1 MNSMHKLS
9 DTRVRHDALTQ
20 QARQRKID
28 AWLQVA
34 ANLSEQITVELQTAT
49 EQLQG
54 EGMADLQRVTALA
67 QRLASNSKAM
77 RDTLGTLFDSGEK
90 SEEHA
95 VTSTEDCAMD
105 EQANA
110 LGKDMAGVKL
120 DVADLKVDVAD
131 LKTDVAD
138 LKVDVAGLKT
148 DVAGLKVDVA
158 GLKTDVAG
166 LKVDV
171 ADLKTD
177 VAGLKVDVADLKT
190 DVAGLKVDVADLKV
204 DVAGLKTDVTV
215 LKTDVSSLK
224 LDLAVVRSN
233 YATRSDVA
241 EAKSTVILSCVGTMI
256 ALSSVAFA
264 VARLVH

>member
-9 DTRVRHDALTQ
+9 DTRVRPDALER

-34 ANLSEQITVELQTAT
+34 ASLSEQIAVELQTAT
-49 EQLQG
+49 DQLQG
-54 EGMADLQRVTALA
+54 EGMADLQRATALA
-67 QRLASNSKAM
+67 QRLARNSKAM
-77 RDTLGTLFDSGEK
+77 HDTLGTLFDRGEK
-90 SEEHA
+90 NEEHGMK
-95 VTSTEDCAMD
+95 STEDCAMD
-105 EQANA
+105 EQVNT

-120 DVADLKVDVAD
+120 DVADLKVDVA
-131 LKTDVAD
+131 
-138 LKVDVAGLKT
+138 GI
-148 DVAGLKVDVA
+148 KVDVA

-177 VAGLKVDVADLKT
+177 VAGLK
-190 DVAGLKVDVADLKV
+190 
-204 DVAGLKTDVTV
+204 TDVTV
-215 LKTDVSSLK
+215 LTTDVSSLK

-256 ALSSVAFA
+256 ALAGVAFA

>member
-9 DTRVRHDALTQ
+9 DTQVRHGALTQ
-20 QARQRKID
+20 QSRQRKID

-34 ANLSEQITVELQTAT
+34 ASLSEQITVELQTAT

-105 EQANA
+105 EQVNT
-110 LGKDMAGVKL
+110 LGKDMASVKL
-120 DVADLKVDVAD
+120 DVKDVKANVTDIKVDVAD

-138 LKVDVAGLKT
+138 IKVDVAGLKT
-148 DVAGLKVDVA
+148 DVAA
-158 GLKTDVAG
+158 LKTDVG
-166 LKVDV
+166 
-171 ADLKTD
+171 
-177 VAGLKVDVADLKT
+177 
-190 DVAGLKVDVADLKV
+190 
-204 DVAGLKTDVTV
+204 V
-215 LKTDVSSLK
+215 LKTDVSGLK

-233 YATRSDVA
+233 YATKSDVA
-241 EAKSTVILSCVGTMI
+241 EAKSAVILSCVGTIVAM
-256 ALSSVAFA
+256 SGVAFA

>member
-1 MNSMHKLS
+1 M
-9 DTRVRHDALTQ
+9 RHDALTQ

-34 ANLSEQITVELQTAT
+34 ASLSEQITVELQTAT

-67 QRLASNSKAM
+67 QRLANNSKAM

-105 EQANA
+105 EQVNT

-120 DVADLKVDVAD
+120 DVADLKVDVA
-131 LKTDVAD
+131 
-138 LKVDVAGLKT
+138 GI
-148 DVAGLKVDVA
+148 KVDVA

-177 VAGLKVDVADLKT
+177 VAGLKVDVTDLKT
-190 DVAGLKVDVADLKV
+190 DVAGLKVDVTDLKTDVAGLKVDVTDLKV

-241 EAKSTVILSCVGTMI
+241 EAKSAVILSCVGTMI

>member
-1 MNSMHKLS
+1 MNSMHELS
-9 DTRVRHDALTQ
+9 DTWLRPDALERH
-20 QARQRKID
+20 ARQRKID

-34 ANLSEQITVELQTAT
+34 ASLSEQIAVELQTAT
-49 EQLQG
+49 DQLQG
-54 EGMADLQRVTALA
+54 EGMADLQRATALA
-67 QRLASNSKAM
+67 QRLARNSKAM
-77 RDTLGTLFDSGEK
+77 HDTLGTLFDWGEK
-90 SEEHA
+90 NEEHGMK
-95 VTSTEDCAMD
+95 STEDCTMD
-105 EQANA
+105 EQVNT

-120 DVADLKVDVAD
+120 DVADLKVDVAGI
-131 LKTDVAD
+131 
-138 LKVDVAGLKT
+138 KVDVAGLKT

-158 GLKTDVAG
+158 GLKTDVAD

-177 VAGLKVDVADLKT
+177 VAGLK
-190 DVAGLKVDVADLKV
+190 
-204 DVAGLKTDVTV
+204 TDVTV
-215 LKTDVSSLK
+215 LTTDVSSLK

-256 ALSSVAFA
+256 ALAGVAFA